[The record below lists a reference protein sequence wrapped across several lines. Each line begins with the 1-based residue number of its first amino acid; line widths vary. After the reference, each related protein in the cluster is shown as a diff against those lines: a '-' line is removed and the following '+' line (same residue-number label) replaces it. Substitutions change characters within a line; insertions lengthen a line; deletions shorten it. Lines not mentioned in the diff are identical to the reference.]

1 MPNAET
7 EEISKTPERL
17 LATGA
22 SDISDPADGTLTE
35 CTRR

>member
-22 SDISDPADGTLTE
+22 SSISDPAGETLME

>member
-22 SDISDPADGTLTE
+22 SDISDPVGVILMG